1 MGLMREP
8 TGARSKLAFPVIPP
22 TDYSTLGI
30 VFTWHGM
37 SNTAMSARN
46 VAKNFKELQAK
57 MSPEQKARADVR
69 YKQIV
74 AEMPL
79 SQLREARSLTQ
90 TSLAQILGVHQ
101 PAVSKLERQ
110 ADMYIST
117 LRSFIH
123 AMGGQL
129 RIEAEFPDGRIEVSQ
144 FKELVDAEAE
154 KQTATHPK
162 KTRRRG
168 AAPAV

>member
-1 MGLMREP
+1 M
-8 TGARSKLAFPVIPP
+8 
-22 TDYSTLGI
+22 
-30 VFTWHGM
+30 
-37 SNTAMSARN
+37 
-46 VAKNFKELQAK
+46 AKNFKELQAK
-57 MSPEQKARADVR
+57 MSPEQKARADAR

-144 FKELVDAEAE
+144 FKELIDAEAE

-168 AAPAV
+168 SAAAV